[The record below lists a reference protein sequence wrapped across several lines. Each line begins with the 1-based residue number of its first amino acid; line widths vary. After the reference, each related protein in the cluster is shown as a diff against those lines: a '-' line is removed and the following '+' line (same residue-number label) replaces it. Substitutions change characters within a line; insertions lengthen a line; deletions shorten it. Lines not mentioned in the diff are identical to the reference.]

1 MSTES
6 PWKTAHTIL
15 LVIVLVVGA
24 TTGSLTFF
32 TWASEFKEFKND
44 TKVYQLESQAAK
56 TQDRIIELEKEV
68 EKKSLSASEK
78 VNKKAEK
85 HKWEMQLDYI
95 NKKIEYYQE
104 KGGK

>member
-6 PWKTAHTIL
+6 QWTTAHMIL
-15 LVIVLVVGA
+15 LVIGFVVAGTVGA
-24 TTGSLTFF
+24 LTFF

-56 TQDRIIELEKEV
+56 AQDRIIELEKDV
-68 EKKSLSASEK
+68 ERKSLPASEK
-78 VNKKAEK
+78 VDKKAEK

-95 NKKIEYYQE
+95 NKKIEYYQKKE
-104 KGGK
+104 GS